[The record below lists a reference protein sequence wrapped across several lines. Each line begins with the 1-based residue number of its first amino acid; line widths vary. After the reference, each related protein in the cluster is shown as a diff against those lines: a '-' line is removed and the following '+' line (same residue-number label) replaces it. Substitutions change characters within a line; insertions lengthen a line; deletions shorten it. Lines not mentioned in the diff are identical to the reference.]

1 MSRYHDV
8 TISRSTEEKSC
19 KVRYVHR
26 ACQDSK
32 FAVLTVFATRMESI
46 FWRYYELRETFN
58 GGEEK
63 FIKQQELQL
72 IQCSLP
78 ETSKIL
84 ARPHKKREC
93 LVCRTWRDYDS
104 TNKQDPSRCG
114 RSKRFCMVPCPFG
127 SSAIQNLIIIAQ
139 LMTLRDT
146 LVYDSDNWFTY

>member
-1 MSRYHDV
+1 MLRYLDV
-8 TISRSTEEKSC
+8 SISRRTEEKSC

-72 IQCSLP
+72 IQCSFP

-84 ARPHKKREC
+84 ARPREKREC
-93 LVCRTWRDYDS
+93 LVLQDLARLRLNKQ
-104 TNKQDPSRCG
+104 TNKQTRTVTLWTVQKVLYG
-114 RSKRFCMVPCPFG
+114 ERARHARSAHLPYK
-127 SSAIQNLIIIAQ
+127 
-139 LMTLRDT
+139 TL
-146 LVYDSDNWFTY
+146 